1 MFTFIAGIILRNRVF
16 FIALLLVVTIFMGFK
31 ASRVRLS
38 YEHSPILP
46 EKDSALAE
54 FNRYREIFGEDGNV
68 VVIGI
73 RNHDFFNEEMLN
85 DWLAMIGGLKNIP
98 GVQSAVSVTEAYNIV
113 KCNNK
118 RGFEFLPL
126 VERSSPSPP
135 SADSLRALI
144 GTLPFYRDLLY
155 EESSGTW
162 LILVTLER
170 EYLVSNQRYRLIEN
184 IERVAGGYAS
194 GHGLAVYYSGLPY
207 IRIKTAERI
216 EGELYMFILLAL
228 IITGLIMFLF
238 FRSLRVVVF
247 SLLIVA
253 TGVIWSLGTIA
264 LFGFEITLLTAMIPP
279 LLIVIGIPNSV
290 FLLNKY
296 HHEYRRHGNKIK
308 ALQRVIQKIGA
319 ATFLTNL
326 TTAAGFATFILT
338 STQILREFGIIA
350 SVNIMGI
357 FLLSLLLIPIIFSFL
372 PAPVERHVKHLEN
385 GFVNRIVRFFEYLAV
400 NHRVKIYPAALV
412 IAVVAIVGITKIKST
427 GYVVDDLPK
436 NDPVYTDLV
445 YFEEHFRGLIP
456 LEIAIDTRRP
466 RTAYTQATL
475 QNIDDLQKA
484 LEKYPELS
492 RPVSIAEAFK
502 FLRQAFFNGGSWHYR
517 LPGNS
522 ERNFIMAYMG
532 DMAGDNGLA
541 SSFVDAEGRHTR
553 ISYKVADAGTGRI
566 GLLQEQIRQEIDS
579 IFPADRYDVTI
590 TGASILSFKGNKY
603 LIRGLFTSL
612 FIAIVAISLFMAWMF
627 SSARMMVISLIPN
640 LLPLIITASFMGFFG
655 IPVKPSTVLVFS
667 IAFGIS
673 VDNTIHFLAKYRQ
686 ELKATGLDI
695 RASVSN
701 AIREA
706 GVSMFY
712 TSIILFFGFGIFALS
727 GFGGTKALGILVSF
741 TLLIAVTSNLILLP
755 SMLLSLERI
764 IISRNFEE
772 PLMNIYDETSG
783 DEDPGNGVEGNAG
796 AGVTG
801 AGNGV
806 AENMGAGV
814 TGAGKGVAGDH
825 DTGKVA
831 PLVRAKDCGR
841 PACMNRQ

>member
-1 MFTFIAGIILRNRVF
+1 MFTFIAGIILRYRVF
-16 FIALLLVVTIFMGFK
+16 FIAALLAFTVFMGFK
-31 ASRVRLS
+31 ATEVRLS

-46 EKDSALAE
+46 QKDSTLIE
-54 FNRYREIFGEDGNV
+54 FNRYREIFGEDGNI

-73 RNHDFFNEEMLN
+73 RNHNFFDHKMLG
-85 DWLAMIGGLKNIP
+85 DWLVMTEALRNTE

-113 KCNNK
+113 KSNEK
-118 RGFEFLPL
+118 RSFEMQPL
-126 VERSSPSPP
+126 IIGEAPLTPEA
-135 SADSLRALI
+135 ADSLQNLI
-144 GTLPFYRDLLY
+144 ASLPFYRDLLY
-155 EESSGTW
+155 EEHSGTW

-170 EYLVSNQRYRLIEN
+170 EQLISSARNKLISNIEN
-184 IERVAGGYAS
+184 IAGEYS
-194 GHGLAVYYSGLPY
+194 SNHGLEVYYSGLPY
-207 IRIKTAERI
+207 IRIKTAEKI
-216 EGELYMFILLAL
+216 ESELYMFVFLAL

-238 FRSLRVVVF
+238 FRSLRVVLF
-247 SLLIVA
+247 SMLVVA
-253 TGVIWSLGTIA
+253 AGVIWSLGTIA
-264 LFGFEITLLTAMIPP
+264 LLGFEITLLTAMIPP

-296 HHEYRRHGNKIK
+296 HNEYRRHGNKIR

-326 TTAAGFATFILT
+326 TTSAGFATFILT
-338 STQILREFGIIA
+338 STQILREFGIVA

-357 FLLSLLLIPIIFSFL
+357 FILSLLLIPIIFSFL
-372 PAPVERHVKHLEN
+372 PAPTERHVKHLEN
-385 GFVNRIVRFFEYLAV
+385 TFVNRVVRLFEYLAV
-400 NHRVKIYPAALV
+400 NHRMKTYSAAVV
-412 IAVVAIVGITKIKST
+412 ITVVAIAGITKIKST
-427 GYVVDDLPK
+427 GYVVDDLPQ
-436 NDPVYTDLV
+436 NDPVYTDLMF
-445 YFEEHFRGLIP
+445 FEEHFRGLIP

-466 RTAYTQATL
+466 RTVFSQATL
-475 QNIDDLQKA
+475 QNIDELQKA

-492 RPVSIAEAFK
+492 RPISIAEAFK
-502 FLRQAFFNGGSWHYR
+502 FSRQAFFNGGSWHYR

-532 DMAGDNGLA
+532 DMTGNNDLA
-541 SSFVDAEGRHTR
+541 SSFVDSEGRHTR

-566 GLLQEQIRQEIDS
+566 GLLKEQIRQEIDS
-579 IFPADRYDVTI
+579 IFPSERYDVTI

-612 FIAIVAISLFMAWMF
+612 FIAIIAISLFMAWMF

-640 LLPLIITASFMGFFG
+640 LLPLLITASFMGFFG

-695 RASVSN
+695 RKSVSN

-706 GVSMFY
+706 GVSMLY
-712 TSIILFFGFGIFALS
+712 TSIVLFFGFGIFVLS

-755 SMLLSLERI
+755 SMLLTLERI

-772 PLMNIYDETSG
+772 PLMQIYDEDPEDMAQ
-783 DEDPGNGVEGNAG
+783 DEQEERGER
-796 AGVTG
+796 
-801 AGNGV
+801 
-806 AENMGAGV
+806 
-814 TGAGKGVAGDH
+814 KGHEEREERKGRIAS
-825 DTGKVA
+825 K
-831 PLVRAKDCGR
+831 RADI
-841 PACMNRQ
+841 NIQNN